1 MSTILP
7 LTVTLTSH
15 DLDPDGWTLR
25 VSPFSIATEYLFSF
39 GFNAEISLLE
49 DIFML
54 IPIYYFDDE
63 KYFAYEGQ
71 AQKLEDGSIL
81 MPDDATQVAPDAEKL
96 ATHFAKWNENSKKW
110 EYEPKPTTA
119 ADFVGKQISHKSQS
133 AHDIELRQLL
143 QALVNAD
150 SATYRVIR
158 GSEEE
163 GLWWGVEKIPE
174 QTLEELRAQ
183 KLSQLDSSF
192 KAWYQDGA
200 TVTTS
205 LGFVADSDSRAMMDV
220 NGLVTT
226 LEAQPAESR
235 ATVAFMDANNQTH
248 LLDLEQLKTVQVEII
263 QNGQSAYQQK
273 WTLRTA
279 IETAQSKE
287 DLEAIEI
294 KFTAEDFSK

>member
-1 MSTILP
+1 MVP
-7 LTVTLTSH
+7 
-15 DLDPDGWTLR
+15 
-25 VSPFSIATEYLFSF
+25 
-39 GFNAEISLLE
+39 
-49 DIFML
+49 IF
-54 IPIYYFDDE
+54 YFDDE
-63 KYFAYEGQ
+63 KYFAYEGK
-71 AQKLEDGSIL
+71 AQKVGDDIL
-81 MPDDATQVAPDAEKL
+81 MPDNAVQVAPESGKL
-96 ATHFAKWNENSKKW
+96 AANFAKWNDEAKKW
-110 EYEPKPTTA
+110 EYEAKPTTA
-119 ADFVGKQISHKSQS
+119 ADFVGVQVSHKSQS

-150 SATYRVIR
+150 SAHFKVIR
-158 GSEEE
+158 GSEDE

-174 QTLEELRAQ
+174 QTLEEVRAQ

-220 NGLVTT
+220 SGLVTT

-273 WTLRTA
+273 WALRTA

-287 DLEAIEI
+287 ELEAIQI
-294 KFTAEDFSK
+294 KFAAEDFSK

>member
-1 MSTILP
+1 M
-7 LTVTLTSH
+7 
-15 DLDPDGWTLR
+15 
-25 VSPFSIATEYLFSF
+25 
-39 GFNAEISLLE
+39 
-49 DIFML
+49 

-81 MPDDATQVAPDAEKL
+81 MPDDATQVAPDTEKL
-96 ATHFAKWNENSKKW
+96 ATHFAKWNESAKKW
-110 EYEPKPTTA
+110 EYEQKPTTA
-119 ADFVGKQISHKSQS
+119 ADFIGKQISHKSQS
-133 AHDIELRQLL
+133 AHDIEMRQLL
-143 QALVNAD
+143 QTLVNAD
-150 SATYRVIR
+150 SANYRVIR

-174 QTLEELRAQ
+174 QTLEELRSQ

-205 LGFVADSDSRAMMDV
+205 LGFVADSDQRAMMDV

-248 LLDLEQLKTVQVEII
+248 LLNLEQLKTVQVEII

-273 WTLRTA
+273 WALRTA
-279 IETAQSKE
+279 IENAQNKE
-287 DLEAIEI
+287 ELKAIEI